1 MSINMIVTTK
11 CGAALPSLHFR
22 NPAFIDQSQTDIQTL
37 IIFRFIIIRLLVGY
51 IRFGRLISIWQT
63 NAFLPTILCLTNKQL
78 WQLRCQQGQGL
89 YLTSIF
95 LAARAARY
103 LHMELT
109 HSGLAFQITS
119 KHPCWRLY
127 EIRQPPTSLC
137 TTSNFLI

>member
-1 MSINMIVTTK
+1 MIVTTK

-37 IIFRFIIIRLLVGY
+37 IIFRFRFIIIRLLVGY

-63 NAFLPTILCLTNKQL
+63 NAFLPTILRLTNKQL

-95 LAARAARY
+95 LAARAALY

-109 HSGLAFQITS
+109 HSWLAFQITP
-119 KHPCWRLY
+119 KHPCRRLY
-127 EIRQPPTSLC
+127 QIRQPPTFLC